1 MGWGKKSSAP
11 RALAALGL
19 VGLVCLTSLLF
30 GLRGVVMFSTE
41 PIATQPHENA
51 HQHGEKNHHHL
62 EHCPLCVLHMLL
74 PDLTPVLNGVLVA
87 SLVAR
92 LWSGAQHARDEFL
105 KAVAAR
111 GPPRATHGIF

>member
-1 MGWGKKSSAP
+1 MMRGSKSSTP

-41 PIATQPHENA
+41 PVATQPHEA
-51 HQHGEKNHHHL
+51 THHDTEKTHHHL

-74 PDLTPVLNGVLVA
+74 PDLTPLLNGVLAA

-92 LWSGAQHARDEFL
+92 LWSGAQQAKDEFL

-111 GPPRATHGIF
+111 GPPLAIHGIF

>member
-1 MGWGKKSSAP
+1 MRRGKKSGTP
-11 RALAALGL
+11 RALVALGL
-19 VGLVCLTSLLF
+19 MGLVWLTSLLF
-30 GLRGVVMFSTE
+30 GLRGVVMFSIE
-41 PIATQPHENA
+41 PTATQPHENA
-51 HQHGEKNHHHL
+51 HHHSEKTHHHL

-74 PDLTPVLNGVLVA
+74 PDLTPALNGVLVA

-111 GPPRATHGIF
+111 GPPLATHSIF